1 MAGKQTYGA
10 LNNSRCSPLGMD
22 GDRYIVWVTNRLFQK
37 RARQPWAVRWWE
49 RHAPFLGKQVLL
61 FLWVRECPRPFS
73 PFLSFLI
80 HSFPSLLYSL
90 LPVWTY
96 TLMQTDIN
104 TLSHWWPMWCL
115 VSICA
120 SSFPLLSLSL
130 PYDWRQ
136 EVRWHVDLRCHW
148 LHLSLVLFVLGMWS
162 LTTRWE
168 VIYYQDMRW
177 LFFHLRR
184 LYGTKRGFTS
194 DTNLCHKCNTT
205 HPSPPLFLSVSFIL
219 HLSPASF
226 PQRLDLKFHSKGA
239 ISAPVAKWV
248 IIQFEP
254 M

>member
-61 FLWVRECPRPFS
+61 FLGVRECPRPFS

-104 TLSHWWPMWCL
+104 TQSHWWPMWCL

-177 LFFHLRR
+177 LFF
-184 LYGTKRGFTS
+184 TWEGFMELNGASLLTQTCVTS
-194 DTNLCHKCNTT
+194 ATQLIPL
-205 HPSPPLFLSVSFIL
+205 HPYFCPFLSFST
-219 HLSPASF
+219 F
-226 PQRLDLKFHSKGA
+226 PPPPFHKDW
-239 ISAPVAKWV
+239 I
-248 IIQFEP
+248 
-254 M
+254 